1 MSDSLVDD
9 MRS

>member
-9 MRS
+9 TRS